1 MYRLLGDI
9 VIDTE
14 ELIETLEK
22 NQIRVAENITNAT
35 KRDDAVALRIFAP
48 LTELG
53 EDGEVSDEEQM
64 DRLMQQAEELY
75 DKKLRQYIEE
85 NLSYRLY
92 AYHYNEVENAIVL
105 NLAIMDREIGRR
117 KLDDVL
123 KRLFDV

>member
-9 VIDTE
+9 VIDTD
-14 ELIETLEK
+14 ELIEILEK

-35 KRDDAVALRIFAP
+35 KRDDAVALRILVP
-48 LTELG
+48 LSELG
-53 EDGEVSDEEQM
+53 ESGEISDEEQM
-64 DRLMQQAEELY
+64 DRLMQQAEEVY
-75 DKKLRQYIEE
+75 DKKLRQYINES
-85 NLSYRLY
+85 LSYRLY

-117 KLDDVL
+117 KLEDVL

>member
-9 VIDTE
+9 VIDTD
-14 ELIETLEK
+14 ELIEMLEK

-35 KRDDAVALRIFAP
+35 KRDDAVALRILVP
-48 LTELG
+48 LSELG
-53 EDGEVSDEEQM
+53 ESGEISDEEQM
-64 DRLMQQAEELY
+64 DRLMQQAEEVY
-75 DKKLRQYIEE
+75 DKKLRQYINES
-85 NLSYRLY
+85 LSYRLY

-117 KLDDVL
+117 KLEDVL